1 VETTNTVSDG
11 VRFVFQEIRM
21 VSSELLRRYPLFAG
35 QNHYMLEE
43 IAMLSNEISKE
54 KDEWLFH
61 ENEAAEKL
69 YLVLDGAVAL
79 TVYVYL
85 NGSGQHLSSSHSLGK
100 GEIVG
105 WSAII
110 PPHQYKMGA
119 MAVKNSS
126 LLEIDAP
133 PLCQLLDDN
142 PEYGYHFLRQIAEV
156 VSERYML
163 VNIQILSLMT
173 DQQVRPTSN

>member
-1 VETTNTVSDG
+1 
-11 VRFVFQEIRM
+11 M
-21 VSSELLRRYPLFAG
+21 VSTELLRRYPLFAG
-35 QNHYMLEE
+35 QNNYMLEE
-43 IAMLSNEISKE
+43 IAMLSNEIKKE

-61 ENEAAEKL
+61 EDEDAQKL

-85 NGSGQHLSSSHSLGK
+85 NGSGQHLSSTHSLGK

-110 PPHQYKMGA
+110 PPHQYKVGA
-119 MAVKNSS
+119 TIVKTSN
-126 LLEIDAP
+126 LLEIDAL
-133 PLCQLLDDN
+133 PLRQLLNDN

-163 VNIQILSLMT
+163 VNIQIMSLMT
-173 DQQVRPTSN
+173 DKQVKTISN